1 MRKRRLRALSG
12 EEKRLIQED
21 ARRHIPLCELAEAY
35 GVTSRTI
42 CSVLAEA
49 LPPIELPPVRPLPSP
64 EKSPAKARP
73 ARRKRPLPRPEDELD
88 FDDPDA
94 RALNHCTSECLRAC
108 CVRLEVTA
116 SARRGLPPTD
126 ASPWSASH
134 SELLLKRFAAGE
146 PLNKLSERLGR
157 NEQAL
162 LSQLNKLLQKRGLEE
177 NT

>member
-1 MRKRRLRALSG
+1 MKKRRLRALSG

-42 CSVLAEA
+42 LAVLAGV
-49 LPPIELPPVRPLPSP
+49 LPPIELPP
-64 EKSPAKARP
+64 E
-73 ARRKRPLPRPEDELD
+73 
-88 FDDPDA
+88 
-94 RALNHCTSECLRAC
+94 
-108 CVRLEVTA
+108 
-116 SARRGLPPTD
+116 
-126 ASPWSASH
+126 
-134 SELLLKRFAAGE
+134 RFAAGE

>member
-42 CSVLAEA
+42 LAVLAGV

-108 CVRLEVTA
+108 RVRLEVTA
-116 SARRGLPPTD
+116 SARHGLPPED
-126 ASPWSASH
+126 ASFWTASH

-146 PLNKLSERLGR
+146 PLQALSERLGR
-157 NEQAL
+157 SEQAL
-162 LSQLNKLLQKRGLEE
+162 LSQLSRLLQRGLEE